1 MVSVETDPDQL
12 HRRAVEFVN
21 QGRLREAR
29 DLLDAASR
37 SATDADLRARVEGTR
52 AIILVRTGSPE
63 EAEQV
68 CEAAMSIPG
77 LQPRSIALLAGQ
89 LGSVAERLGKL
100 DVAERWLT
108 QGIDGLSEFPAERAN
123 LLVNRS
129 LVNIHRRSV
138 PAAAA
143 DAAAAT
149 EIFSSLGEEIDAAQ
163 ARHNE
168 GYIRLL
174 GGDLVSALTEMVKA
188 RATLVGVS
196 PVMAAIGDLDRAEVL
211 REAGQTTEA
220 ERILRQVA
228 EVFGSQGMP
237 QSRAEAEF
245 QLARSLLSH
254 DIAAAE
260 STARAAARRFR
271 RLGIDLWATR
281 SEGVRLQ
288 AALQSG
294 RVEYRGS
301 TAAVDRRLP
310 GDARVA
316 EIVKRLERYGL
327 RGEARELRLTRLLSR
342 ARRGHSDAG
351 LIRVSPTDPLEVR
364 ILAYEVR
371 AERASARAEGGATRK
386 YAAAG
391 LDLLAEWQGAF
402 GSIDLQTSASMH
414 AAGLMYRG
422 LASAVDSGRPEVVF
436 DWSERAR
443 HMNQQ
448 VVPLRPPPD
457 RELADDL
464 AEIRLVR
471 ADDPSGDWISS
482 SRVAELRERV
492 RERQWAHTGARAGS
506 RRVSLDEAQ
515 AGLSDSAALLSYVF
529 TGTSM
534 VATVIT
540 SAGARLVPVA
550 LWPEAARLM
559 TGLRADLDM
568 AASVRSGPLQRV
580 VARTLDERLAEL
592 SRILLDEPLRGLDV
606 ERVILTVP
614 GVLNSIPWAMLP
626 AMRARPFA
634 VAVSATR
641 WLSYERDARR
651 APPARTG
658 FVLGPRVARAH
669 EEVKTA
675 AEAWDRPKILGAAT
689 ASAVTRLAGEV
700 DVLHIAAH
708 GRHAVD
714 NPMFSGL
721 ELADGTLFGYDIDLI
736 ENVPDTVILS
746 ACEVGRSSVRWG
758 EEAVGMTRVW
768 LHAGARCVVAAPV
781 VVADDDACELLAA
794 MHDGLAAGIPPSVAL
809 AEASQRT
816 GIVAPFQVHG
826 AGF

>member
-1 MVSVETDPDQL
+1 MD
-12 HRRAVEFVN
+12 FVN
-21 QGRLREAR
+21 RGRLTDAR
-29 DLLDAASR
+29 GLLDAAARQS
-37 SATDADLRARVEGTR
+37 TDADLRARIAGTR

-63 EAEQV
+63 EAERV
-68 CEAAMSIPG
+68 CEEAMSIPG
-77 LQPRSIALLAGQ
+77 LQPRSVALLAGQ

-100 DVAERWLT
+100 DAAERWLT
-108 QGIDGLSEFPAERAN
+108 QGIDGLREFPAERAN

-149 EIFSSLGEEIDAAQ
+149 AIFMALGEEIDAAQ

-174 GGDLVSALTEMVKA
+174 GGDLVSALSEMVKA

-228 EVFGSQGMP
+228 ELFGSQGMP
-237 QSRAEAEF
+237 QSRAEAEL
-245 QLARSLLSH
+245 QLARSLLAH
-254 DIAAAE
+254 DITAAE
-260 STARAAARRFR
+260 ATARAAAKRFR

-288 AALQSG
+288 ALLQSG
-294 RVEYRGS
+294 RIEYRGGQA
-301 TAAVDRRLP
+301 TLDRRLP
-310 GDARVA
+310 DDAAITTIAR
-316 EIVKRLERYGL
+316 RLERYGL
-327 RGEARELRLTRLLSR
+327 RGEARELRLTRMLSR

-351 LIRVSPTDPLEVR
+351 QVRVAPTDPLEVR

-371 AERASARAEGGATRK
+371 AERANARASGSTTRK

-391 LDLLAEWQGAF
+391 LDLLASWQHAF

-422 LASAVDSGRPEVVF
+422 LASAVDSGRPEIVF

-448 VVPLRPPPD
+448 VAPLRPPPD

-464 AEIRLVR
+464 AEIRMVR
-471 ADDPSGDWISS
+471 ADDPSGEWISS

-492 RERQWAHTGARAGS
+492 RQRQWANTGARAGS
-506 RRVSLDEAQ
+506 RRVSLDEVR
-515 AGLSDSAALLSYVF
+515 AGLATSAVFLSYVF
-529 TGTSM
+529 TGTAM
-534 VATVIT
+534 VVTVVT
-540 SAGARLVPVA
+540 QERARMIRVTG
-550 LWPEAARLM
+550 WHEAARLM
-559 TGLRADLDM
+559 AGLRADLDM
-568 AASVRSGPLQRV
+568 AASVRSGPLQKI
-580 VARTLDERLAEL
+580 VARTLHERLAAL
-592 SRILLDEPLRGLDV
+592 SHILLEEALSGLEVD
-606 ERVILTVP
+606 RVILTVP
-614 GVLNSIPWAMLP
+614 GVLNGIPWAMLP
-626 AMRARPFA
+626 ALTGRPFA
-634 VAVSATR
+634 VAVSATN
-641 WLSYERDARR
+641 WLSHEREPRNR
-651 APPARTG
+651 PARAG
-658 FVLGPRVARAH
+658 FVLGPRVPRAH
-669 EEVKTA
+669 EEVSTA
-675 AEAWDRPKILGAAT
+675 AAAWDRPQILRDGAAT
-689 ASAVTRLAGEV
+689 ASAVTNLAGEL

-736 ENVPDTVILS
+736 ERVPDTIVLS

-758 EEAVGMTRVW
+758 EEAVGMTRIW
-768 LHAGARCVVAAPV
+768 LHAGARSVVAAPV
-781 VVADDDACELLAA
+781 VVADDDACELLSA
-794 MHDGLAAGIPPSVAL
+794 MHEGLAAGAAPSVAL
-809 AEASQRT
+809 ADASRRT